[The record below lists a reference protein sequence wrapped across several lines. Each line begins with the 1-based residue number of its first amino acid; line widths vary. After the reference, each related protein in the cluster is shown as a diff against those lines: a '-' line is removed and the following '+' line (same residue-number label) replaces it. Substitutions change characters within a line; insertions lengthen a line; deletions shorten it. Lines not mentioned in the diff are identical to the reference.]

1 MSALLSLVRP
11 DLRDFGGYKSAR
23 SEALRGDVWLNANES
38 AWANPAD
45 GDGRSRR
52 YPEPQPPALRARLA
66 QVYGVAPDQLLVG
79 RGSDEAIDLLVRA
92 LCVPGQDAIVV
103 TPPVFGMYVVCARL
117 QGARIVEVPLVD
129 GDAGFAADL
138 DAIRDAALGQGAKLV
153 FLCSPSNPAGSAIPL
168 AGIAALARA
177 LEGRALVV
185 VDEAYGEFAEPP
197 SASTLLADH
206 DNIAVLRTLSK
217 AHALAAARIG
227 VVIAD
232 AALIPVLQRC
242 QAPYPVPTPCADL
255 ALAGLSD
262 AAFAQTRARVA
273 LVRSE
278 RARLHAALAATPGV
292 RRVYD
297 SQGNYL
303 LARFDDAEA
312 AFRALLAAGVVV
324 RDQRAAPQLGDALR
338 ITLGSPDQNDRV
350 LAALNE
356 QTIADAGGASAPTV
370 DPSYPCT
377 GSKGI
382 GAEAPPATVAVGTKE
397 QP

>member
-1 MSALLSLVRP
+1 MSAVLSLVRP
-11 DLRDFGGYKSAR
+11 DLRGFAGYKSAR

-45 GDGRSRR
+45 GQGRSRR

-66 QVYGVAPDQLLVG
+66 QLYGVAAENLLVG

-117 QGARIVEVPLVD
+117 QGARVVEVPLVD
-129 GDAGFAADL
+129 GEAGLAADL
-138 DAIRDAALGQGAKLV
+138 DAIREAALAQGAKLV

-168 AGIAALARA
+168 ARIAALAQA
-177 LEGRALVV
+177 LQDKALVV
-185 VDEAYGEFAEPP
+185 VDEAYGEFADGA
-197 SASTLLADH
+197 SATTLLDTHA
-206 DNIAVLRTLSK
+206 NIAVLRTLSK

-227 VVIAD
+227 VVIGHTD
-232 AALIPVLQRC
+232 IIGVLQRC

-255 ALAGLSD
+255 ALEGLSD
-262 AAFAQTRARVA
+262 AALAQTRERVATVRRERERLQYA
-273 LVRSE
+273 LVRI
-278 RARLHAALAATPGV
+278 PGV
-292 RRVYD
+292 RRVYP

-303 LARFDDAEA
+303 LARFDDAEG

-338 ITLGSPDQNDRV
+338 ITVGSPEQNDRV
-350 LAALNE
+350 LSALNAS
-356 QTIADAGGASAPTV
+356 IAVAGTAPAPTI
-370 DPSYPCT
+370 SA
-377 GSKGI
+377 
-382 GAEAPPATVAVGTKE
+382 GAPEASPTDILS
-397 QP
+397 